1 MKRPALRRP
10 TSIDLGRVREW
21 FEPGPMYCRDR
32 RRAEDR
38 IRDELRD
45 SRAIIIKGRRW
56 KKALP

>member
-1 MKRPALRRP
+1 VKRPALRRP
-10 TSIDLGRVREW
+10 TPIDLGRIGDW
-21 FEPGPMYCRDR
+21 FNQRPASYQDR

-45 SRAIIIKGRRW
+45 SRAITIKGRRW